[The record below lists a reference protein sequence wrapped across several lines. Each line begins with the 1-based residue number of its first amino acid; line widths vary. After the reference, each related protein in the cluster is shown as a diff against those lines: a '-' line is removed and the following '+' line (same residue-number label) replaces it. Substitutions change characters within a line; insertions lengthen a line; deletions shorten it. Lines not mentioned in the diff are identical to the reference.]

1 MLRMAPTVSAGAEP
15 TDGVARV
22 KSWPQV
28 LGSPAMPP
36 AEFTQLATMSA
47 SVWRAVLEAE
57 KKVGKV
63 WPGTVPLDAL
73 AYSFAV
79 SNAVCNC
86 EASLVPELTLE
97 YELIKFESAATAPT
111 VVNSLITM

>member
-1 MLRMAPTVSAGAEP
+1 MAPTVSVGAALPEI
-15 TDGVARV
+15 VAKP

-47 SVWRAVLEAE
+47 SVWRALLEAE

-63 WPGTVPLDAL
+63 WPEP
-73 AYSFAV
+73 YHWMRWHIHSR
-79 SNAVCNC
+79 
-86 EASLVPELTLE
+86 
-97 YELIKFESAATAPT
+97 
-111 VVNSLITM
+111 